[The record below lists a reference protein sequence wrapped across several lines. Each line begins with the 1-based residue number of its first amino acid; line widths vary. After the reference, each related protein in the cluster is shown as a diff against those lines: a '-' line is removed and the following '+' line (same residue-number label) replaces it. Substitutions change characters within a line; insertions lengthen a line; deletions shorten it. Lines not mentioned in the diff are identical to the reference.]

1 MATNNKPRGL
11 PFAHGNPGRPPG
23 SKNKATLLAAS
34 LSHKQGEALVQKAYE
49 MAMDGNVAMLKFLLS
64 RMLPKE
70 RPVGIELPV
79 LDYASEGVDALA
91 AIVAAV
97 SSGQISPQEAANLAQ
112 LVAAFIKAIE
122 TTDVEMEI
130 EALKTK
136 LDEYCAEYK
145 MDGIDQ
151 KDSA

>member
-1 MATNNKPRGL
+1 
-11 PFAHGNPGRPPG
+11 
-23 SKNKATLLAAS
+23 
-34 LSHKQGEALVQKAYE
+34 
-49 MAMDGNVAMLKFLLS
+49 
-64 RMLPKE
+64 
-70 RPVGIELPV
+70 
-79 LDYASEGVDALA
+79 VD
-91 AIVAAV
+91 AV

-130 EALKTK
+130 EALKTQ
-136 LDEYCAEYK
+136 LNEYRAEYK

>member
-11 PFAHGNPGRPPG
+11 PFAPGNPGRPPG

-34 LSHKQGEALVQKAYE
+34 LSHEQGEALVQKAYE
-49 MAMDGNVAMLKFLLS
+49 IAMDGNVAMLKFLLS